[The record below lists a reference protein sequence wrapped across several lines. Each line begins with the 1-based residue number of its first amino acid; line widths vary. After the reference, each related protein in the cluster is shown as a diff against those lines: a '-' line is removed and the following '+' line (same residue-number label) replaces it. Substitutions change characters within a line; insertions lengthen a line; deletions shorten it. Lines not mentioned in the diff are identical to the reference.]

1 MTPTTKDHLRPFLS
15 EQFLVV
21 LAAAARLYTE
31 TEPDTGL
38 SLPADLEHFV
48 WWCQALAGR
57 EEQSGPPA

>member
-1 MTPTTKDHLRPFLS
+1 MYTKDQLRPFMG

-21 LAAAARLYTE
+21 LAEAARLYTE

-48 WWCQALAGR
+48 WWCQALGR
-57 EEQSGPPA
+57 RDG